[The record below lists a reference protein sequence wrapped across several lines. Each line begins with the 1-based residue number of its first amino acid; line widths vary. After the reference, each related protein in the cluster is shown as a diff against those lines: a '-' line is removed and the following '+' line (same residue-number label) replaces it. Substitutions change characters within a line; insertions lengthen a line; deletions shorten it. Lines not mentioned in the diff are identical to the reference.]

1 MGNLKEVRTRIASI
15 SSNQK
20 ITSAMKMV
28 SAAKFR
34 RAQNAIYTMRPYS
47 EKLSEIISN
56 INVEDGVDTPYH
68 ETRKPERV

>member
-34 RAQNAIYTMRPYS
+34 RAQNAILTMRPYS
-47 EKLSEIISN
+47 EKLSEIINN
-56 INVEDGVDTPYH
+56 IDDLIDKKITSDNN
-68 ETRKPERV
+68 RIQKL